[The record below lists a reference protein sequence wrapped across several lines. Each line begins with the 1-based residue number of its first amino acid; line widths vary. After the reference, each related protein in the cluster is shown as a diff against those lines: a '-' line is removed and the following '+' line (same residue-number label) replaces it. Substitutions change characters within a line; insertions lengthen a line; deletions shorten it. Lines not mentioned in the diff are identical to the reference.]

1 MIRHRPALRTLL
13 LAAGLVATTLG
24 AAPKPARI
32 VSLIPSFTEDLFA
45 IGAGAQVVGTSQFSD
60 YPPAAKRVPQIST
73 FASVDAER
81 IVALHPDVVV
91 GIPAQASMVRDLRRA
106 GLRVM
111 LMSDDSYDDI
121 FANLNALGHL
131 SGKSKEAS
139 ALVAHLR
146 AETNRLV
153 APVKGAVRPRCF
165 VVFGVTPIFTA
176 GDRSYIAQLIA
187 LAGGR
192 NAATDLPLAYGRYS
206 AETLVAKQPDVL
218 ISDGQSGLDGAL
230 GHSPWK
236 ALRAVHEHRVYIL
249 DDAAIL
255 ERPGP
260 RYNQGLAW
268 LIAHLHPAPQGK
280 TPTRGA
286 TRPEPKPTQR

>member
-1 MIRHRPALRTLL
+1 LFWVVAAL
-13 LAAGLVATTLG
+13 LVATYG
-24 AAPKPARI
+24 AAPAPPRI

-45 IGAGAQVVGTSQFSD
+45 VGAGTQVVGTSQFSD

-106 GLRVM
+106 GLRVV

-131 SGKSKEAS
+131 SGHAKEAS
-139 ALVAHLR
+139 ALVARLR
-146 AETNRLV
+146 AETTRLV
-153 APVKGAVRPRCF
+153 APVKGATRPRCF
-165 VVFGVTPIFTA
+165 VVLGVAPIFTA

-192 NAATDLPLAYGRYS
+192 NAANDLPLAYGRYS
-206 AETLVAKQPDVL
+206 AETLVAKQPDLL
-218 ISDGQSGLDGAL
+218 ISDDQSGLGSAL
-230 GHSPWK
+230 GRSPWK
-236 ALRAVHEHRVYIL
+236 ALRAVRDRRVYIL

-268 LIAHLHPAPQGK
+268 LVAHLHPAPQGK
-280 TPTRGA
+280 TVMRGGSPARGA
-286 TRPEPKPTQR
+286 APPKPKPSPR